1 MVSRLPARRGLL
13 KAAGLA
19 ALGYFLLVAL
29 TTLELYTSRVAAG
42 LPPELLQPLVMAA
55 LVWLSWGF
63 LLPATLW
70 LVRRLPLSR
79 EGWPLRLPLHAG
91 AAVLLTALH
100 SALFLALAFA
110 LLSDLPQVAER
121 GLAPVLAGNFLA
133 LLRVDPFLY
142 GAVLVT
148 VTLLAQGRARRERR
162 LSAAALEREL
172 AEARLGA
179 LQAQLRPH
187 FLFNTLHSIHALIH
201 LDRAKAQEMTRRLRH
216 LLERTLGGG
225 SAWEVPLEEE
235 LEVLES
241 YLAIE
246 RTRFSDR
253 LSVEVEVEPAAR
265 AVLVPSLILQPL
277 MENAVRHGVA
287 PRPEPGRVVVRARLA
302 GELLEL
308 VVADDGAG
316 PPPGGVR
323 ERHGLGN
330 TRSRLRH
337 LHGAAGELAIS
348 RSWLG
353 GFQVTVRLPARTVER
368 AAGSS
373 RQPPAE
379 HPQQESPPCRTSAP

>member
-1 MVSRLPARRGLL
+1 MVSRLPARSGLL
-13 KAAGLA
+13 PTAGLA

-29 TTLELYTSRVAAG
+29 TTLELYTSRLAAG
-42 LPPELLQPLVMAA
+42 LPPGLLLPLVMAA

-63 LLPATLW
+63 LLPAALW

-79 EGWPLRLPLHAG
+79 ERWPRRLPLHAG

-100 SALFLALAFA
+100 SALFAALAFA
-110 LLSDLPQVAER
+110 FLPDRPHLAEH
-121 GLAPVLAGNFLA
+121 GLGTVLARNFLA

-142 GAVLVT
+142 GAMLV
-148 VTLLAQGRARRERR
+148 VATLLAQGRARRERR
-162 LSAAALEREL
+162 QRAAALEREL
-172 AEARLGA
+172 VEARLGA

-216 LLERTLGGG
+216 LLERTLRGG
-225 SAWEVPLEEE
+225 AWEVPLEEE

-253 LSVEVEVEPAAR
+253 LSVEVEVEPAACP
-265 AVLVPSLILQPL
+265 VLVPSLVLQPL
-277 MENAVRHGVA
+277 VENAVRHGVA